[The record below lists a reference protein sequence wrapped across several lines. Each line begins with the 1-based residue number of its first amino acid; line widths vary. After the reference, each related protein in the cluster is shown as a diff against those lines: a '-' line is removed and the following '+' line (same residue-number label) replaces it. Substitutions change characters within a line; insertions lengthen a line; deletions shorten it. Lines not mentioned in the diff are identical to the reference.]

1 MVDYSA
7 LPANTP
13 VLVGAGQ
20 ITDHWYGED
29 PASAHSPQD
38 LRRDAARI
46 ALDDSGAPDALRE
59 TIDRIVAVRT
69 TPDSIPGAPQ
79 PFGRCA
85 NPPATVAADLA
96 IADTENIYSELGG
109 NQPQELVNELAA
121 ALHACECRAALLVGA
136 EATRALKAAVRAGMT
151 LDWSRSADGPQTD
164 RGYGGALLSPYEI
177 RNGLGAPTQTY
188 PAFEHAL
195 RRRLGNSREEHLALM
210 SELWAGFSKV
220 AADNPHAQFP
230 IARSEEFLS
239 TPSAEN
245 YPVADPYLKWH
256 VAQDAVNQAAAVVI
270 TTVGEAERMGIDR
283 SKWVFL
289 HGHAEAK
296 DGFVTRRQDLS
307 RSLPIEKTLHQAL
320 RTSGKQ
326 ASDIA
331 LFDIYSCFPCAV
343 LLATEALGIDWRE
356 TPVTLTGGL
365 PFFGG
370 PGNNYSLHAIA
381 TMTERL
387 REQPG
392 DFGLILANGG
402 FLTKEA
408 VGVYSTTPPENWAPV
423 SSETIQREINA
434 QLLPE
439 AEQADGE
446 IDIATYTVVFQ
457 KGVPTRGYVIG
468 DGAEGR
474 VLARIAKGDDAT
486 LTALL
491 AKDPVG
497 KRARIEVR
505 DDTNIIARLG

>member
-1 MVDYSA
+1 MVNYSA

-29 PASAHSPQD
+29 PASAPSPQD

-46 ALDDSGAPDALRE
+46 ALDDSGAPDVLRE

-85 NPPATVAADLA
+85 NPPATVAADLGL
-96 IADTENIYSELGG
+96 ADTENIYSELGG

-121 ALHACECRAALLVGA
+121 ALHAGECRAALLVGA
-136 EATRALKAAVRAGMT
+136 EATRALKAAVRAGMA

-230 IARSEEFLS
+230 TARSEDFLS
-239 TPSAEN
+239 TPSTEN

-256 VAQDAVNQAAAVVI
+256 VAQDAVNQAAAVVM
-270 TTVGEAERMGIDR
+270 TTAGEAERMGIDR

-326 ASDIA
+326 ARDIA

-408 VGVYSTTPPENWAPV
+408 VGVYSTTPPENWTPA

-439 AEQADGE
+439 PEQAEGE
-446 IDIATYTVVFQ
+446 ITVSTYTVVFQ

-474 VLARIAKGDDAT
+474 VLARISKGDDAT
-486 LTALL
+486 LEALL

-505 DDTNIIARLG
+505 DDTNIIAGIG